1 MLPIRFK
8 TETILKIC
16 TSPPFLLLVTFS
28 IAIIDREP
36 LRGSSWGWGGGGG
49 GGSVREREEFGCHD
63 KINLIPYK
71 AL

>member
-8 TETILKIC
+8 TETILEIC
-16 TSPPFLLLVTFS
+16 TSPPFLLVVAFS

-36 LRGSSWGWGGGGG
+36 LRGSSWGGGWEGGR
-49 GGSVREREEFGCHD
+49 VREREEFGCHD

>member
-8 TETILKIC
+8 TETILEIC
-16 TSPPFLLLVTFS
+16 TSPPFLLMVTFS

-36 LRGSSWGWGGGGG
+36 LKGSSWGGGGERGK
-49 GGSVREREEFGCHD
+49 SEREREEFGCHD

>member
-8 TETILKIC
+8 TETILEIC

-36 LRGSSWGWGGGGG
+36 LRGSSWGGGGRGK
-49 GGSVREREEFGCHD
+49 SERERERFGCHD

>member
-8 TETILKIC
+8 TETILEIC
-16 TSPPFLLLVTFS
+16 TSLPFLLMITFS
-28 IAIIDREP
+28 IAIIDQEL
-36 LRGSSWGWGGGGG
+36 LRGSSWGGGG
-49 GGSVREREEFGCHD
+49 VREEFGCHD

>member
-8 TETILKIC
+8 TETILEIY
-16 TSPPFLLLVTFS
+16 TSPPFLLLVTSS

-36 LRGSSWGWGGGGG
+36 LRGSSWGWGGKGEGEEW
-49 GGSVREREEFGCHD
+49 EREEFGCHD

>member
-8 TETILKIC
+8 TETILEIC
-16 TSPPFLLLVTFS
+16 TSPLFLLMVTFS

-36 LRGSSWGWGGGGG
+36 LRGSSWGGGGGEG
-49 GGSVREREEFGCHD
+49 EEWEREEFGCHD

>member
-8 TETILKIC
+8 TETILEIC
-16 TSPPFLLLVTFS
+16 TSPPFLLMVTFS

-36 LRGSSWGWGGGGG
+36 LRGSSWGGGGRGK
-49 GGSVREREEFGCHD
+49 SEREREEFGCHD

>member
-8 TETILKIC
+8 TETILEIC
-16 TSPPFLLLVTFS
+16 TSLPFLLMITFS
-28 IAIIDREP
+28 IAIIDQEL
-36 LRGSSWGWGGGGG
+36 LRGSSWGGGGG
-49 GGSVREREEFGCHD
+49 GGVREEFGCHD

>member
-8 TETILKIC
+8 TETILEIC
-16 TSPPFLLLVTFS
+16 TSPLSFSWSLFPSPLLTKNLS
-28 IAIIDREP
+28 EGP
-36 LRGSSWGWGGGGG
+36 LGGRGGEEW
-49 GGSVREREEFGCHD
+49 EREEFGCHD

>member
-1 MLPIRFK
+1 MLPIRLK
-8 TETILKIC
+8 TETIIEIC
-16 TSPPFLLLVTFS
+16 TSPPFLLMVTFS

-49 GGSVREREEFGCHD
+49 GGRVREREEFGCHD

>member
-8 TETILKIC
+8 TETILEIC
-16 TSPPFLLLVTFS
+16 TSPPFLLMVTFS

-36 LRGSSWGWGGGGG
+36 LRGSSWGGGGEGEEW
-49 GGSVREREEFGCHD
+49 EREEFGCHD
-63 KINLIPYK
+63 KINLIRYK

>member
-8 TETILKIC
+8 TETILEIC
-16 TSPPFLLLVTFS
+16 TSLPFLLMVTFS

-36 LRGSSWGWGGGGG
+36 LRGSSWGGGGGG
-49 GGSVREREEFGCHD
+49 VREEFGCHD

>member
-8 TETILKIC
+8 TETILEIC
-16 TSPPFLLLVTFS
+16 TSPPFLLMVTFS

-36 LRGSSWGWGGGGG
+36 LRGSSWGGRGGEEW
-49 GGSVREREEFGCHD
+49 EREEFGCHD

>member
-8 TETILKIC
+8 TETILEIC

-36 LRGSSWGWGGGGG
+36 LSGSSWGWGGGGG

>member
-8 TETILKIC
+8 TETILEIC
-16 TSPPFLLLVTFS
+16 TSPPFLLMVTFS

-36 LRGSSWGWGGGGG
+36 LRGSSWGGGGRGKG
-49 GGSVREREEFGCHD
+49 EEWEREEFGCHD